1 MIISCNNCGKK
12 FNIDSNLIPKNGRL
26 LQCSSCN
33 HKWFFKKE
41 IEIKPVISSKIK
53 EHVEQLQP
61 LNEPK
66 DSLEIQIPKTI
77 KFFDKEIED
86 DSIDEKILSNKIDD
100 KDEVKNLN
108 LSFTHN
114 KKRYSIL
121 SISIVFIITFI
132 ALIIVLDTLKS
143 PISKIVP
150 NIEFMLYNLYETI
163 YDIKLFLID
172 LI

>member
-41 IEIKPVISSKIK
+41 IEIKPVISSKIN

-86 DSIDEKILSNKIDD
+86 DSL
-100 KDEVKNLN
+100 
-108 LSFTHN
+108 
-114 KKRYSIL
+114 
-121 SISIVFIITFI
+121 
-132 ALIIVLDTLKS
+132 
-143 PISKIVP
+143 
-150 NIEFMLYNLYETI
+150 
-163 YDIKLFLID
+163 
-172 LI
+172 